1 MIKIFLTLLF
11 LISTS
16 WAKTTLELSTQIP
29 LVKQGSIIDCKLSI
43 IDSEGNSTL
52 TGLAGREFGKTI
64 YIISIDPF
72 VQLNG
77 VLEANARVVFEK
89 VPEAPR
95 ATEMIGGQEVI
106 INWQK
111 IKVEKSKPA
120 EKFLF
125 GDFEVPEKLNLMKWL
140 LITLASLG
148 LILILLRWRK
158 KSLIKKKLKAKK
170 LHLKA
175 ELLKPISYDEVV
187 ELWKNKHRYLSEFPG
202 LDQAFKKLEETLFKY
217 QFKSQRSEIEITQV
231 LLAFDHFKN
240 DVSGVLH
247 GI

>member
-1 MIKIFLTLLF
+1 VIKIFLTLLF

-16 WAKTTLELSTQIP
+16 WGKTTLELSTPNP

-43 IDSEGNSTL
+43 LESEGNSILVGL
-52 TGLAGREFGKTI
+52 TGREFGKTI

-72 VQLNG
+72 VQMNG

-89 VPEAPR
+89 VPEAPS
-95 ATEMIGGQEVI
+95 ASEVIAGQEVI
-106 INWQK
+106 INWNK

-125 GDFEVPEKLNLMKWL
+125 GDFDVPQKLSLIKWL
-140 LITLASLG
+140 IITLVSLG
-148 LILILLRWRK
+148 LTLILLRWRK
-158 KSLIKKKLKAKK
+158 KSLFKKKLRAKK
-170 LHLKA
+170 IDLKA
-175 ELLKPISYDEVV
+175 ELLKPTSYDQIV
-187 ELWKNKHRYLSEFPG
+187 ELWKNKHRYLSEFPE